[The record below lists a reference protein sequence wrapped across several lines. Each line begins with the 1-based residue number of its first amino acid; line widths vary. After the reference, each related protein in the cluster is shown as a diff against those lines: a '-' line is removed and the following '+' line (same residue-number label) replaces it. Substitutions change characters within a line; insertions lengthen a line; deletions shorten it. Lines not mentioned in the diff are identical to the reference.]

1 MFRINLFLKIN
12 TFFRGIFLGNNKIYL
27 KTIIKEISTQSKK
40 KKVVVTNSCRVGFLY
55 LLKYFKSKFQDKNE
69 IIFVSYNL
77 AEMINV
83 AKNLNFK
90 IKFLD
95 VKINDG
101 VLDIKKLNYLI
112 TKKTC
117 ALVLTN
123 MFNDYSSS
131 LKIRN
136 ICKKKKIK
144 LIEDN
149 AIYFDNYTLI
159 NNKKFFSGQIGDYTL
174 YSFNI
179 MKHISAFFGGAVA
192 TNDKDFNI
200 YFLKE
205 TKNLRKFF
213 KIKLFKQIIIFLILK
228 IMSIKILYKIIFI
241 HFISLSH
248 RYNIKFFM
256 KLFYPSLRFKKYP
269 FDRSYFTK
277 VSDLTI
283 RTAYLQI
290 LNKKQRNF
298 YFNERKKKNIYY
310 QKKLAEINNANIRL
324 IKIKD
329 FNYQNFIDYPILVT
343 NKKMLNSFLLKRGFE
358 LRFIYYKN
366 CESIFSK
373 NNHQCKNSKIF
384 EESVVWLPNHN
395 KINYSYINKLV
406 KNIDNFY
413 KFNLQS

>member
-1 MFRINLFLKIN
+1 
-12 TFFRGIFLGNNKIYL
+12 
-27 KTIIKEISTQSKK
+27 
-40 KKVVVTNSCRVGFLY
+40 
-55 LLKYFKSKFQDKNE
+55 
-69 IIFVSYNL
+69 
-77 AEMINV
+77 
-83 AKNLNFK
+83 
-90 IKFLD
+90 
-95 VKINDG
+95 
-101 VLDIKKLNYLI
+101 
-112 TKKTC
+112 
-117 ALVLTN
+117 

-384 EESVVWLPNHN
+384 EESVVCLPNHN